1 MNEQPIM
8 SNEQLEDAMERIAEL
23 EAQNSKL
30 LAERARLCTERNWE
44 CNEKLAAQMKLG
56 GLEAE
61 VERMENLLAEGI
73 HTCNPTC
80 KRPLCVLRREKRELE
95 AELQTAHEIGARHAK
110 RVGEQAL
117 ELQALR
123 EAAQAWLKAWTD
135 GSVEDEY
142 EASNALAALLGGDD
156 E

>member
-1 MNEQPIM
+1 MDMDDYDKECFDRIQ
-8 SNEQLEDAMERIAEL
+8 RIAEL
-23 EAQNSKL
+23 EALNSKL

-123 EAAQAWLKAWTD
+123 EAAQAHLHAIEH
-135 GSVEDEY
+135 GSVEDEQDT
-142 EASNALAALLGGDD
+142 ADALAALLGGDG

>member
-1 MNEQPIM
+1 MDMDDYDKECFDRIQ
-8 SNEQLEDAMERIAEL
+8 RIAEL
-23 EAQNSKL
+23 EAELSMRCV
-30 LAERARLCTERNWE
+30 EEWRLN
-44 CNEKLAAQMKLG
+44 
-56 GLEAE
+56 AE

-123 EAAQAWLKAWTD
+123 DDVVKAYD
-135 GSVEDEY
+135 AIY
-142 EASNALAALLGGDD
+142 EGYTTKAVSILSKHYRAALEGGD